1 MDNSPL
7 DRGLSLTLSWGG
19 PDGRRRRTVSL
30 GMFLRVGVALALC
43 AVCYTAGRWN
53 GALEAQ
59 SERSAKRDIV
69 STRAAVKSVP
79 SADTGTGGNGM
90 APGQRV
96 GVWADVI
103 TPINVRDPSSLV
115 MGPGASSAP
124 GALPQADEPPTPPA
138 RFFPRAN
145 KDVKPSNHF

>member
-7 DRGLSLTLSWGG
+7 DRGVSLTLSWGG

-30 GMFLRVGVALALC
+30 GMLLRVGFALALC
-43 AVCYTAGRWN
+43 AACYTAGSWH

-59 SERSAKRDIV
+59 SERPAKREIV
-69 STRAAVKSVP
+69 SARASVKSVP
-79 SADTGTGGNGM
+79 SADTGTGSSGM
-90 APGQRV
+90 APGQPV
-96 GVWADVI
+96 GESADVI
-103 TPINVRDPSSLV
+103 TPLNVRDPSSLV

-124 GALPQADEPPTPPA
+124 AAQPQADEPPTPPA
-138 RFFPRAN
+138 RIFPRAD